1 MNDDW
6 RLQID
11 FLADGLDD
19 ALLDRLDA
27 RELEDD
33 LSEAYHDRVIV
44 TRNET
49 TVFLYAGDRTQ
60 AEAARKLVEEFARR
74 EEEEMTVDFRRWHP
88 VAQNWQDAGLPLPVD
103 DTTHAAEHRERIAA
117 ERKEV
122 EEQGYP
128 DYEVAVELSSDEEAD
143 EFADRYR
150 AEGFPTVQRWRFVLI
165 GVTDVDHAQATAER
179 VRGEVPLD
187 TPVVV
192 HGTLRDLENTMGEF
206 EDSSATSPFAFFL
219 DAIGL

>member
-11 FLADGLDD
+11 FRADGIDD

-49 TVFLYAGDRTQ
+49 TVFLYAGDREQ

-74 EEEEMTVDFRRWHP
+74 EEEEMTVDFRRWHS
-88 VAQNWQDAGLPLPVD
+88 VAQSWKDANLPLPAD
-103 DTTHAAEHRERIAA
+103 DTTRAAEHRERIAA

-143 EFADRYR
+143 ELADRYR

-179 VRGEVPLD
+179 VRAEVPPG
-187 TPVVV
+187 TSVVV
-192 HGTLRDLENTMGEF
+192 QGSLRDIESTMNEF
-206 EDSSATSPFAFFL
+206 KVSSVTSPFSFL
-219 DAIGL
+219 NIDG

>member
-33 LSEAYHDRVIV
+33 LSDAYDDRVIV
-44 TRNET
+44 TRNKT
-49 TVFLYAGDRTQ
+49 MVFLYAGDRPQ

-74 EEEEMTVDFRRWHP
+74 EEEELTVDFRRWHP
-88 VAQNWQDAGLPLPVD
+88 VAQSWKDAGLSLPAD
-103 DTTHAAEHRERIAA
+103 DAARANEHRERIAA

-143 EFADRYR
+143 SLADRYR

-165 GVTDVDHAQATAER
+165 GVTDVDHANATAER
-179 VRGEVPLD
+179 VRGEVPPG

-192 HGTLRDLENTMGEF
+192 QGTLRDIENTTREF
-206 EDSSATSPFAFFL
+206 RASSATSPFSFL
-219 DAIGL
+219 DTGR

>member
-1 MNDDW
+1 VNDDW
-6 RLQID
+6 RLQVD
-11 FLADGLDD
+11 FRADG
-19 ALLDRLDA
+19 LDA

-44 TRNET
+44 TCNET

-88 VAQNWQDAGLPLPVD
+88 VAQNWKDADLPLPAD
-103 DTTHAAEHRERIAA
+103 DAARAAEHRERIAA

-143 EFADRYR
+143 ELADRYR

-165 GVTDVDHAQATAER
+165 GVTDVDHAQATAKR
-179 VRGEVPLD
+179 VRGEVPPG

-192 HGTLRDLENTMGEF
+192 QGTLRDLENTMNEF
-206 EDSSATSPFAFFL
+206 RASSATSPFSFL
-219 DAIGL
+219 DIDG

>member
-33 LSEAYHDRVIV
+33 LSEAYDDRVIV

-49 TVFLYAGDRTQ
+49 TVFLYAGDRPQ

-74 EEEEMTVDFRRWHP
+74 EEEELTVDFRRWHP
-88 VAQNWQDAGLPLPVD
+88 VAQDWKDADLPLPAD
-103 DTTHAAEHRERIAA
+103 DAARASEHRERIAA

-128 DYEVAVELSSDEEAD
+128 DYEVAVELASDEEAD
-143 EFADRYR
+143 ELADRYR
-150 AEGFPTVQRWRFVLI
+150 AEGFATVQRWRFVLI
-165 GVTDVDHAQATAER
+165 GVTDVDQANATAER
-179 VRGEVPLD
+179 VRGEVPPG

-192 HGTLRDLENTMGEF
+192 QGTLRDVENTEREF
-206 EDSSATSPFAFFL
+206 RTSAAASPFSFL
-219 DAIGL
+219 GILGR